1 MKRWRNGFTLMEVL
15 LATVIIA
22 LGFISGSVFFYTNRK
37 NLYNARL
44 ERYATWSAIKKIE
57 EVKGRP
63 SLQVEET
70 TEDITLGEYN
80 IPAERIL
87 NITEL
92 EEDDDLIWKIEVKVR
107 WGENKEVSFNTY
119 LPK

>member
-1 MKRWRNGFTLMEVL
+1 MKRCRSGFTLMEVL

-22 LGFISGSVFFYTNRK
+22 LGFIGGSVFFYTNRK
-37 NLYNARL
+37 NLYSARL

-57 EVKGRP
+57 EIKGRS
-63 SLQVEET
+63 SLQEEET
-70 TEDITLGEYN
+70 TEDISLGEYN

-87 NITEL
+87 NITEP
-92 EEDDDLIWKIEVKVR
+92 EDDDLIWEIEVKVR
-107 WGENKEVSFNTY
+107 WGENKEVSLNTY